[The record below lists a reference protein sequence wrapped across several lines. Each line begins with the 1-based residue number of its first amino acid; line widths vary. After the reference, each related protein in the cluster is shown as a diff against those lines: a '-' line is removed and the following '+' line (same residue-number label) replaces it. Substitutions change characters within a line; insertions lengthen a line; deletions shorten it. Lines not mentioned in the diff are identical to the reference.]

1 MRALK
6 LLVIVMGVLIV
17 VGVVA
22 LVGVMASRFAGRGG
36 AGASAAGFGRGR
48 IELPAGA
55 RVGAMQAAGDR
66 LVLRLDLPG
75 GAQQLLVVDPASGK
89 ALGTIDLQQQP

>member
-22 LVGVMASRFAGRGG
+22 LVGIMASRVAGRGG
-36 AGASAAGFGRGR
+36 ATAAGFGRSR

-55 RVGAMQAAGDR
+55 SVGAMQAAGDR

-89 ALGTIDLQQQP
+89 ALGTIELQPQP